1 MEGRRMHDI
10 CLHVVVYLLGFVLG
24 VGSPSWALV
33 AFQSVGPSTEF
44 HMHVLDGVVICA
56 GRGGGGWSEQL
67 VFWLGGGQGLRYI
80 R

>member
-56 GRGGGGWSEQL
+56 GRGGGGGL
-67 VFWLGGGQGLRYI
+67 V
-80 R
+80 